1 MAHSAN
7 SSPWVNTEATAVF
20 LSYLITPTQP
30 PDLATLL
37 RQSATE
43 QHLAQWLIKN
53 QIGAFA
59 YARCQTTYPSLAQ
72 HLKFDTFSA
81 KAETQMHQ
89 QHLGKLLTAFANDET
104 RIVLL
109 KGAALALTVYDQF
122 HWRTM
127 SDVDLL
133 INPAQMPHIIETMQ
147 ALGFILKEDEARPAN
162 LQMLSEGELQFYHPT
177 WVYGLVE
184 VHWSAFPGWWLRR
197 VTKVGNEQ
205 VWSRCQPIPNSVD
218 PCWQLAPEDSMLHLI
233 LHLAINH
240 QLSLS
245 AIRTFVDMALL
256 AEARPIN
263 WQLLWE
269 RAQAWQ
275 VQTAVAYVLHLA
287 SQFVP
292 LKGLDTLPPIATWRK
307 TLLSRFVSVDCLLTA
322 CDIRKS
328 YARFLL
334 LLLLVDRVS
343 DATKLI
349 YRTIF
354 PEPIW
359 LEARYGKPVSHWY
372 HLRQLLTHG
381 QI

>member
-1 MAHSAN
+1 MPVSDN
-7 SSPWVNTEATAVF
+7 SSPWVDVEATAVF
-20 LSYLITPTQP
+20 LSFLINPTQP
-30 PDLATLL
+30 PDLTKLL
-37 RQSATE
+37 HPSATE
-43 QHLAQWLIKN
+43 QQLAQWLIQN
-53 QIGAFA
+53 QISAFA
-59 YARCQTTYPSLAQ
+59 YARCQTAYPSLAQ
-72 HLKFDTFSA
+72 KLKFDTFSA
-81 KAETQMHQ
+81 KAETQMHR
-89 QHLGKLLTAFANDET
+89 QHLTKFLTAFAQTQT

-109 KGAALALTVYDQF
+109 KGAALALTIYEQF

-133 INPAQMPHIIETMQ
+133 VDPEQIPHIIETMQ
-147 ALGFILKEDEARPAN
+147 SLGFVLKEQDARPLS
-162 LQMLSEGELQFYHPT
+162 LQILSEGELQFYHPT

-197 VTKVGNEQ
+197 VTKVPNQQ
-205 VWSRCQPIPNSVD
+205 VWLRCQPINQSTH
-218 PCWQLAPEDSMLHLI
+218 PCWQLAPEDAMLHLI

-256 AEARPIN
+256 AESRPIN
-263 WQLLWE
+263 WQRLWE

-287 SQFVP
+287 HQFVP
-292 LKGLDTLPPIATWRK
+292 LNGLETPPPLSKWRK
-307 TLLSRFVSVDCLLTA
+307 TLLSHFVSADCLLTA
-322 CDIRKS
+322 CDIRQS
-328 YARFLL
+328 FSRFLL
-334 LLLLVDRVS
+334 LLLLVDRLS
-343 DATKLI
+343 DAGKLI
-349 YRTIF
+349 YRTIL
-354 PEPIW
+354 PEPVW